1 MSESLT
7 RDGLAAKVVV
17 VVVVVVVGDNLKRDA
32 LRGNVR
38 GTRGT
43 RARAGN
49 GFSGNKKGLR
59 ESSLRP

>member
-7 RDGLAAKVVV
+7 RDGLAAK
-17 VVVVVVVGDNLKRDA
+17 VVVVVVGDNLKRDA

-49 GFSGNKKGLR
+49 GFAGNKKGLR
-59 ESSLRP
+59 ESPLRP